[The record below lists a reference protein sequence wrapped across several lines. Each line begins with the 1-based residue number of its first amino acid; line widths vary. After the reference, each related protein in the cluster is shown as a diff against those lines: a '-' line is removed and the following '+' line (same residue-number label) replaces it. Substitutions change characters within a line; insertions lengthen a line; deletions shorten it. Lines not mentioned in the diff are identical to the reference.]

1 MIPALPELAT
11 MTTRMNEQIHDPVPH
26 GESLGAELRKQREI
40 RGVTLKEIA
49 DATKISKRYLE
60 ALEHDDFAAL
70 PAAVFTRG
78 FVREYS
84 RYIGLNSE
92 EMASRY
98 SQLIGAPPETSA
110 TPMSGKKPEGLPFIR
125 IDRNI
130 TVFAVLLV
138 VFSAVMWWLSTKRG
152 ESHEAPPAPTATV
165 APSIAPIV
173 PTEPV
178 VSSTAPASSPD
189 KLELELKVLEDTWVI
204 LQIDGQPALN
214 QVLRAGET
222 RKLEAENE
230 IRFEVVGN
238 AGGLEL
244 SLNGRAI
251 PAIGP
256 SGKVVRGFSLDWET
270 LKASQGAVAKP

>member
-1 MIPALPELAT
+1 
-11 MTTRMNEQIHDPVPH
+11 MTGRMNEQLQEPTQPV
-26 GESLGAELRKQREI
+26 ESLGAELRKQREI
-40 RGVTLKEIA
+40 REVTLKEIA

-60 ALEHDDFAAL
+60 ALEQDDFVSL
-70 PAAVFTRG
+70 PAPVFTRG
-78 FVREYS
+78 FVREYA

-110 TPMSGKKPEGLPFIR
+110 TPVTPASAKKPEGLPFIR
-125 IDRNI
+125 IDRNF

-138 VFSAVMWWLSTKRG
+138 VFSAVMWWLGTRQG
-152 ESHEAPPAPTATV
+152 ESHQAPPPAPTATV
-165 APSIAPIV
+165 APSVAPIV

-178 VSSTAPASSPD
+178 VSSTAPALSPD
-189 KLELELKVLEDTWVI
+189 KLELDLKVLADTWVI
-204 LQIDGQPALN
+204 LQVDGQPALN
-214 QVLRAGET
+214 QVLRSGET

-244 SLNGRAI
+244 TLNGRAV

-256 SGKVVRGFSLDWET
+256 SGKVVRGFSLDWESLKT
-270 LKASQGAVAKP
+270 LEGAVATP

>member
-1 MIPALPELAT
+1 
-11 MTTRMNEQIHDPVPH
+11 MNEQVHDPVPH
-26 GESLGAELRKQREI
+26 GDSLGAELRKQREI

-60 ALEHDDFAAL
+60 ALEQDDFAAL

-98 SQLIGAPPETSA
+98 SQLIGSPPETSA
-110 TPMSGKKPEGLPFIR
+110 TPVTPLSAKKPEGLPFIR
-125 IDRNI
+125 IDRNF

-138 VFSAVMWWLSTKRG
+138 VFSAVMWWLNTRQG
-152 ESHEAPPAPTATV
+152 ESPQAPPPVPTATV
-165 APSIAPIV
+165 APSVAPIV

-178 VSSTAPASSPD
+178 VSSTSPASSPD
-189 KLELELKVLEDTWVI
+189 KLQLDMKVLEDTWVI
-204 LQIDGQPALN
+204 LQVDGQPALN
-214 QVLRAGET
+214 QVLRMGET

-244 SLNGRAI
+244 TLNGRAI

-270 LKASQGAVAKP
+270 LKTPEGPVVTP

>member
-1 MIPALPELAT
+1 

-60 ALEHDDFAAL
+60 ALEQDDFSAL

-98 SQLIGAPPETSA
+98 SELIGAPPETSA
-110 TPMSGKKPEGLPFIR
+110 TPVTPLSVKKPEGLPFIR
-125 IDRNI
+125 IDRN
-130 TVFAVLLV
+130 FAVFVVLLM
-138 VFSAVMWWLSTKRG
+138 VFSAVMWWLSTRRG
-152 ESHEAPPAPTATV
+152 ESREAPPPPAPTATV

-189 KLELELKVLEDTWVI
+189 KLELELKVLADTWVI

-244 SLNGRAI
+244 TLNGRAI

-270 LKASQGAVAKP
+270 LKTPEGTVATP

>member
-1 MIPALPELAT
+1 MSE
-11 MTTRMNEQIHDPVPH
+11 PVQESAQH

-40 RGVTLKEIA
+40 RGVSLKEIA

-60 ALEHDDFAAL
+60 ALEQDDFPSL
-70 PAAVFTRG
+70 PAPVFTRG
-78 FVREYS
+78 FVREYA

-92 EMASRY
+92 DMASRY
-98 SQLIGAPPETSA
+98 SQVIGAPPETSA
-110 TPMSGKKPEGLPFIR
+110 TPVTPDKTKKPEGLPFIR
-125 IDRNI
+125 IDRNLSA
-130 TVFAVLLV
+130 FAVLLV
-138 VFSAVMWWLSTKRG
+138 VFAAVMWWLGTREG
-152 ESHEAPPAPTATV
+152 ESRRPETPVPTATV
-165 APSIAPIV
+165 APAVAPIV

-189 KLELELKVLEDTWVI
+189 MLALDVKVLEDTWVI
-204 LQIDGQPALN
+204 LQVDGQPALN

-244 SLNGRAI
+244 TLNGHAV

-256 SGKVVRGFSLDWET
+256 RGKVVRGFSLDWET
-270 LKASQGAVAKP
+270 LKGFAAATATTATP